1 MSQTPSQKGSK
12 AQYKWTDADTKEVK
26 NFFQA
31 LDAND
36 DGKISKIE
44 AEKLGGKGLN
54 KFFMDCD
61 ADSDG
66 NVTCDELLRF
76 CEARAAEEYPAL
88 PIATMFKL
96 LTARVE
102 GKLSQEEML
111 KEFKTE
117 LKSS

>member
-1 MSQTPSQKGSK
+1 VLSRTQTRESAKEQNLFSFASFYIYPMSQTPSQKGSK

-61 ADSDG
+61 AVPLKHKSY
-66 NVTCDELLRF
+66 
-76 CEARAAEEYPAL
+76 EEY
-88 PIATMFKL
+88 MNFRD
-96 LTARVE
+96 RVF
-102 GKLSQEEML
+102 G
-111 KEFKTE
+111 F
-117 LKSS
+117 